1 MPDLPKI
8 VPHRLRTATV
18 ANALAATH
26 PEADAL
32 TAFIEQMLSPSEREG
47 VLQHLALCA
56 DCREAV
62 VLALPAMDEAIV
74 LASVSEAE
82 AEEDAVV
89 AVSRSSTAD
98 GRGREAGGQEN
109 ENEKE
114 QRSRFRWPSFA
125 WTPLRWAT
133 LAASVALAVLV
144 VRPALERRNEKPN
157 ASFNSARNSAPAPA
171 ERPAAE
177 SQIASNVSRENAMA
191 GGAAKNPTQGPVN
204 GLANNNAKIVAS
216 SPRREDGVPS
226 SAIVA
231 GGDEQV
237 LPDSMT
243 ARHVTNQHA
252 SPSIPG
258 MQLADNKTR
267 TQTKDDSKSETVEIV
282 AGGSLKEPSPDSST
296 PDSSTPDSNTTA
308 QNIATYGATSGT
320 TPGAQ
325 NDEVIVQSAPAVVKS
340 KPPLPM
346 NMAASRAAIPK
357 QSATWTITQGVLQ
370 RSVDGGQTWQTAAR
384 ADHPLLCFAS
394 RGLEMW
400 AGGEAG
406 TLLHSNDGGA
416 TWSVVAMP
424 LQGQPLDSAVIHID
438 VHAPAQSGAA
448 EIVLSTADHQ
458 TLISVDGGKTWT
470 KK

>member
-74 LASVSEAE
+74 LAAVSEG
-82 AEEDAVV
+82 EEDAVV
-89 AVSRSSTAD
+89 ALSQSSAAD
-98 GRGREAGGQEN
+98 RRGREVRGQET
-109 ENEKE
+109 EKE
-114 QRSRFRWPSFA
+114 QKSRFAWPSFA

-133 LAASVALAVLV
+133 LAAGIAVAVFV
-144 VRPALERRNEKPN
+144 VRPALERMNEKPN
-157 ASFNSARNSAPAPA
+157 ASFNSARNSAPAPS

-177 SQIASNVSRENAMA
+177 SQIASNVPRENVPRENATV
-191 GGAAKNPTQGPVN
+191 GDAAKNPTQGPVN
-204 GLANNNAKIVAS
+204 DLAKNSAKIVVS
-216 SPRREDGVPS
+216 SPRTEDRVPS

-237 LPDSMT
+237 LPDSVT
-243 ARHVTNQHA
+243 ARHVTNQPA
-252 SPSIPG
+252 PPSIPG
-258 MQLADNKTR
+258 MQLAENKTR
-267 TQTKDDSKSETVEIV
+267 TQTKDDSKSETVEVV
-282 AGGSLKEPSPDSST
+282 AGGSLKEASPDSST
-296 PDSSTPDSNTTA
+296 TA
-308 QNIATYGATSGT
+308 QNIPTYGATS
-320 TPGAQ
+320 GAQ
-325 NDEVIVQSAPAVVKS
+325 NDEVIARAQGAPAVVKS

-357 QSATWTITQGVLQ
+357 QAATWTITQGVLQ

-424 LQGQPLDSAVIHID
+424 FQGQPLDSAVIHID
-438 VHAPAQSGAA
+438 VHSPAQSGAA
-448 EIVLSTADHQ
+448 EIVLFTGDHQ
-458 TLISVDGGKTWT
+458 TVTSVDGGKTWI